1 MTPPLPRR
9 LRSWTLLL
17 APAAVVLVSLPS
29 VAARTQAADKTIF
42 IGVVDAAGKGV
53 PGLTVK
59 DVAVREDNVD
69 REVTSVKPAS
79 QPLYLYILGD
89 TSRQA
94 GNQGMMGRET
104 ASGGTELIRDI
115 RNSLAEGVKK
125 LFEQSPDSQVA
136 VMEFGQ
142 AAITITKFTNKAAD
156 VTKGINRLFPK
167 PEAGSVLLEALVD
180 ASKNLAKVP
189 SQRRAIISINI
200 EPGEEESR
208 QEPQKILD
216 ALRDSGATLWS
227 VSLQKG
233 QLRNPSRDIVLN
245 RLTQISGGRREFL
258 IGPSA
263 IENMTKLYVDIL
275 CSQYEVTYKRPAS
288 SAKVEA
294 VQVGVARP
302 GLKVHASAFAPK

>member
-1 MTPPLPRR
+1 MTMPLPRH
-9 LRSWTLLL
+9 LRSWTLLVL
-17 APAAVVLVSLPS
+17 PVAFLLVVRPSL
-29 VAARTQAADKTIF
+29 AARVQGTDKTIF
-42 IGVVDAAGKGV
+42 IAVVDGAGKSA
-53 PGLTVK
+53 PGLTVR
-59 DVAVREDNVD
+59 DIAVREDNVD
-69 REVTSVKPAS
+69 REVVSVKPAS

-115 RNSLAEGVKK
+115 RGSLAQGVKK

-142 AAITITKFTNKAAD
+142 AAITITKFTNKPAD
-156 VTKGINRLFPK
+156 VTKGINRFFPK
-167 PEAGSVLLEALVD
+167 PDAGSVLLEALVE
-180 ASKNLAKVP
+180 ASKVLAKAP
-189 SQRRAIISINI
+189 SPRRAIISINI

-208 QEPQKILD
+208 QEPQKIMD
-216 ALRDSGATLWS
+216 ALRESGATLWS

-245 RLTQISGGRREFL
+245 RLTQVSGGRREFL

-263 IENMTKLYVDIL
+263 IESMIKLYVDIL

-294 VQVGVARP
+294 VQVGVGRP